1 MGGSR
6 VIEERALRQIEEPDE
21 HAIASHQKGKKPF

>member
-6 VIEERALRQIEEPDE
+6 VIEERALRQIKERDE